1 MQQAVVLGGSRGLGA
16 HISTRLAQ
24 SGWKVTATGRSV
36 SADNLLTGAIDY
48 FQADLNDDDAL
59 SSLDEL
65 LSERRPELIVHN
77 AVSYGSRDGS
87 QPDARELVELFRVNA
102 ITPYI
107 LLREYLSAASRQ
119 GSPCSCITISSD
131 SIYNAKQSTGPYAA
145 SKAAMKVLATALADS
160 CRGSNASVSTLLLG
174 PLADERKI
182 QEFQRIAEARG
193 MEAQAVARTYLHR
206 SNTSLVIDSLIDF
219 ESCYRSIEYL
229 ANLGPIANGM
239 VCKLDGGSSGSLI

>member
-1 MQQAVVLGGSRGLGA
+1 MQKAVVLGGSRGLGA
-16 HISTRLAQ
+16 HIATRLAE
-24 SGWKVTATGRSV
+24 SGWKVTATGRSAI
-36 SADNLLTGAIDY
+36 SDGILTGAVDY
-48 FQADLNDDDAL
+48 FQADLNNDGAL
-59 SSLDEL
+59 SSLDNL
-65 LSERRPELIVHN
+65 LAEQRPELIVHN

-87 QPDARELVELFRVNA
+87 QPDSREIGELFRINA
-102 ITPYI
+102 TAPYL
-107 LLREYLSAASRQ
+107 LLREYLSGARQ

-145 SKAAMKVLATALADS
+145 SKAAMKVLATALADG

-174 PLADERKI
+174 PLADERKV
-182 QEFQRIAEARG
+182 QELHRIAEDRG
-193 MEAQAVARTYLHR
+193 LDMQAVARMYLHR
-206 SNTSLVIDSLIDF
+206 SNPSLVIDSLIDF